1 NETQLLKYE
10 IGGNQKINLV
20 YQKPVVQLVY
30 ECYRNNDNL
39 IFENKNFREGSI
51 EVDMKKFMKPN
62 GSECHKRQTGDHI
75 LRYHHTDNYNHVG
88 IIRYSR
94 VKCRKY
100 INILRD
106 TQFVHNN
113 TILQSYNQDFI
124 RTLVVIEFDK
134 AVSLNDFP
142 VRSADADCF
151 IQPTTTTYS
160 AKINKKKIVNKY
172 FCFHRGTIIRLAAVN
187 FIQYICIPITISQ
200 CCHQSQ
206 ANNDQNDN
214 IFI

>member
-1 NETQLLKYE
+1 MILDKKLIGILDQGSSNIVIFDETPSDTQYQDALNETQLLKYE

-142 VRSADADCF
+142 VRSAG
-151 IQPTTTTYS
+151 
-160 AKINKKKIVNKY
+160 IVVTCY
-172 FCFHRGTIIRLAAVN
+172 QLCIIMV
-187 FIQYICIPITISQ
+187 IS
-200 CCHQSQ
+200 
-206 ANNDQNDN
+206 
-214 IFI
+214 

>member
-1 NETQLLKYE
+1 MLGE
-10 IGGNQKINLV
+10 II
-20 YQKPVVQLVY
+20 
-30 ECYRNNDNL
+30 E
-39 IFENKNFREGSI
+39 SI
-51 EVDMKKFMKPN
+51 HV
-62 GSECHKRQTGDHI
+62 HDHFI
-75 LRYHHTDNYNHVG
+75 G
-88 IIRYSR
+88 
-94 VKCRKY
+94 RKY

-113 TILQSYNQDFI
+113 TILQSYDQDFI

-142 VRSADADCF
+142 VRSAGIVVTCYQLC
-151 IQPTTTTYS
+151 IIMKLT
-160 AKINKKKIVNKY
+160 KKKIVNKY
-172 FCFHRGTIIRLAAVN
+172 FCFRRGTIIRLAAVN
-187 FIQYICIPITISQ
+187 CIQYICIPITISQ